1 MTSEKR
7 NILTVEE
14 LPIYASKVTDS
25 RNSYPIERKPVF
37 GEEYFR
43 QLRIATNNFFGIP
56 ELNVSKVTKTLEPV
70 KDVASGK

>member
-1 MTSEKR
+1 
-7 NILTVEE
+7 
-14 LPIYASKVTDS
+14 VTDS

-56 ELNVSKVTKTLEPV
+56 EVSKGIFSKIKFKILVELE
-70 KDVASGK
+70 